1 MITRDRWGI
10 PTVTGA
16 TILEVAREQG
26 RAIAEDRAWQ
36 LTVERHRAEGT
47 CAELFGE
54 AAAEWDELVRRADLV
69 GTARRAYAALTD
81 ESRAFV
87 DAHVDGL
94 NAVLDEQWQS
104 WTPLAVFLGQHVV
117 FSAFPGKLWKHHVRS
132 VVERNARA
140 EAAASTDVERWLG
153 LLAVE
158 GLPGGSNAVA
168 VAGTLTQSGF
178 PLIAGDPHRLLE
190 APSCYAQ
197 VRLVCT
203 DPDDAF
209 DVAGFCFPGVPGVQH
224 FGRAAHAGGAVAWGI
239 TNAVA
244 DDEDVDLATLEVRTP
259 TRELGEVGFDAL
271 LPLLR
276 SRVASDVVAA
286 FGRWVSPVNNLLVAD
301 SAGLVEHHVVG
312 RVPLRDADGRWTG
325 WVDPLPRRTGD
336 VLVTANDRADASWAA
351 IGSDFAP
358 PHRAHRIAELVQ
370 ELVDEGPIAP
380 SSLSWVL
387 ADVRQT
393 AGEVLLDTVA
403 GLEPAALPDKARAV
417 RERLLDWDRE
427 MAADSAE
434 ASLFAAVREAVVDRL
449 AEAPLLAG
457 ADGSPHGDLLAPW
470 FDLRGRLRLC
480 LPAILT
486 AGRGGERPFGAD
498 PVAAVVAAL
507 EQVAAVDPAAWG
519 EGHVAWPLTPHEQ
532 LGLEAP
538 PGARPPAIALP
549 GDDDCVFAAR
559 AMGGTGVSVHGPVAR
574 YVWDL
579 APADDSLWVVP
590 LGASGEPGSPHHHDQ
605 QAAWAMGGQVRVQNP
620 HRLTRGEVVVRP
632 VDPYGDAAALHAWTT
647 AERAVFWGMRGM
659 SVEEVAGIYSWID
672 AQAHLT
678 ANTLEVGGRA
688 VGILQTY
695 DPFVDEIGQFYDR
708 RPGDVGIHLLLDDGP
723 ARRGRTHEVI
733 AAGLA
738 FAAGIPGMERLV
750 FEPDARNQAS
760 VALLDRLGAERGPL
774 VDLRTSVSEKPAQ
787 FFFLGRD
794 DVRRLTRPYDASE
807 GAPAR

>member
-10 PTVTGA
+10 PTATGSSV
-16 TILEVAREQG
+16 LEVAREQG

-47 CAELFGE
+47 CSALFGD
-54 AAAEWDELVRRADLV
+54 AAAEWDELVRRADLA
-69 GTARRAYAALTD
+69 GTAQRAYAALSLET
-81 ESRAFV
+81 RAFV
-87 DAHVDGL
+87 DAHAEGV
-94 NAVLDEQWQS
+94 NEVLEDKWLP
-104 WTPLAVFLGQHVV
+104 WTPLAVFLGQHVL
-117 FSAFPGKLWKHHVRS
+117 FSAFPGKLWKRHVRS
-132 VVERNARA
+132 VVEGNAARA
-140 EAAASTDVERWLG
+140 GADRQAVERALG

-168 VAGTLTQSGF
+168 VSGTLTQSGF
-178 PLIAGDPHRLLE
+178 PMVAGDPHRLLE
-190 APSCYAQ
+190 APGCYAQ

-209 DVAGFCFPGVPGVQH
+209 DVTGFCFPGVPGVQH
-224 FGRAAHAGGAVAWGI
+224 FGRAAHADGAVAWGI

-244 DDEDVDLATLEVRTP
+244 DDEDVDPVTLEVRTP
-259 TRELGEVGFDAL
+259 TRELGDVGFETL

-276 SRVASDVVAA
+276 SRAAEDVVAA
-286 FGRWVSPVNNLLVAD
+286 FGLWVSPVDNLLVAD
-301 SAGLVEHHVVG
+301 SAGVVEHHVVG
-312 RVPLRDADGRWTG
+312 RVPVRGSDGGWRG

-336 VLVTANDRADASWAA
+336 VLVTANDRADASWAT

-370 ELVDEGPIAP
+370 ELIDEGPLAP

-393 AGEVLLDTVA
+393 AGAALLDVVA
-403 GLEPAALPDKARAV
+403 GLDPADLPDKARPV
-417 RERLLDWDRE
+417 RERLLAWDRE
-427 MAADSAE
+427 MSTASAE
-434 ASLFAAVREAVVDRL
+434 AALFAAVREAVVDRL

-457 ADGSPHGDLLAPW
+457 ADTRPHGELLAPW

-480 LPAILT
+480 LPALLA
-486 AGRGGERPFGAD
+486 AGRQGERPFGAD
-498 PVAAVVAAL
+498 PAAAVAVAL
-507 EQVAAVDPAAWG
+507 EDVAGADPAAWG
-519 EGHVAWPLTPHEQ
+519 DSHLTWPLTPHEQ
-532 LGLEAP
+532 LGLEPP
-538 PGARPPAIALP
+538 PGTRPPVVAVP
-549 GDDDCVFAAR
+549 GDDDCVFATR
-559 AMGGTGVSVHGPVAR
+559 AVGGTGVAVHGPVAR

-590 LGASGEPGSPHHHDQ
+590 LGASGEPGSAHHHDQ
-605 QAAWAMGGQVRVQNP
+605 QAAWAMGGQVRVHHP

-632 VDPYGDAAALHAWTT
+632 VDPYGDAAALHEWTT
-647 AERAVFWGMRGM
+647 AERAEFWGMRGM

-672 AQAHLT
+672 AQPHLT
-678 ANTLEVGGRA
+678 ANALEVGGRA

-723 ARRGRTHEVI
+723 ARRGRTNEVL

-738 FAAGIPGMERLV
+738 YAAGIPGMERLV
-750 FEPDARNQAS
+750 LEPDARNRAS
-760 VALLDRLGAERGPL
+760 IALLDRLGAERGPL
-774 VDLRTSVSEKPAQ
+774 VELKTSVSEKPAQ
-787 FFFLGRD
+787 FFFLGIEA
-794 DVRRLTRPYDASE
+794 VRGLVEREAASV
-807 GAPAR
+807 PQ

>member
-10 PTVTGA
+10 PTVTGSSV
-16 TILEVAREQG
+16 LEVACEQG

-47 CAELFGE
+47 CAVLFGD
-54 AAAEWDELVRRADLV
+54 AAVEWDELVRGADLV
-69 GTARRAYAALTD
+69 GTARRAYAALAD

-87 DAHVDGL
+87 DAHVAGINEL
-94 NAVLDEQWQS
+94 LDEPWEP
-104 WTPLAVFLGQHVV
+104 WTPLAVFLGQHVL
-117 FSAFPGKLWKHHVRS
+117 FAAFPGKLWKRHLRS
-132 VVERNARA
+132 VVEAN
-140 EAAASTDVERWLG
+140 AAAAGVDDAAVERWLT

-158 GLPGGSNAVA
+158 GLSGGSNAVA

-190 APSCYAQ
+190 APNCYTQ

-203 DPDDAF
+203 DPEDSF

-224 FGRAAHAGGAVAWGI
+224 FGRAAHADGAVAWGI

-244 DDEDVDLATLEVRTP
+244 DDEDVDPSTLLVRTP
-259 TRELGEVGFDAL
+259 TRELGDVGFDAL

-276 SRVASDVVAA
+276 SRGAGDVVAA
-286 FGRWVSPVNNLLVAD
+286 FGHWVSPVNNLLVAD
-301 SAGLVEHHVVG
+301 SAGVVEHHVVG
-312 RVPLRDADGRWTG
+312 RVPVRGTDGGWTG
-325 WVDPLPRRTGD
+325 WVDRLPRRTGD

-370 ELVDEGPIAP
+370 DLADDGPIAP

-387 ADVRQT
+387 ADVRQA
-393 AGEVLLDTVA
+393 AGEVLLEVVA
-403 GLEPAALPDKARAV
+403 GLDPAALPDKARAV
-417 RERLLDWDRE
+417 RERLLAWDRE
-427 MAADSAE
+427 MATGSAE
-434 ASLFAAVREAVVDRL
+434 ASLYAAVREAVVDRV

-457 ADGSPHGDLLAPW
+457 ADGCPHGDLLAPW
-470 FDLRGRLRLC
+470 FDLRARLRLC
-480 LPAILT
+480 LPALLT
-486 AGRGGERPFGAD
+486 AGRDRERPFGAD

-507 EQVAAVDPAAWG
+507 EEVAVTDPAAWG
-519 EGHVAWPLTPHEQ
+519 DSHVAWPLTPHEQ
-532 LGLEAP
+532 FGLEPVA
-538 PGARPPAIALP
+538 GSRPPAVAVP

-559 AMGGTGVSVHGPVAR
+559 AVGGTGVAVHGPVAR

-605 QAAWAMGGQVRVQNP
+605 LDAWAMGGQVRINTP
-620 HRLTRGEVVVRP
+620 HLLTRGEVVVRP
-632 VDPYGDAAALHAWTT
+632 LDPYGDAAALHAWTT

-659 SVEEVAGIYSWID
+659 SVEQVAGVYSWIE
-672 AQAHLT
+672 AQPHLT
-678 ANTLEVGGRA
+678 ANALEVDGKA

-695 DPFVDEIGQFYDR
+695 DPFVDEIGQFYAR
-708 RPGDVGIHLLLDDGP
+708 LPGDVGIHLLLDDGP
-723 ARRGRTHEVI
+723 ARRGRTNEVI

-738 FAAGIPGMERLV
+738 FAAGIPGMRRLV
-750 FEPDARNQAS
+750 FEPDARNEAS

-774 VDLRTSVSEKPAQ
+774 VDLKTSVSEKPAQ
-787 FFFLGRD
+787 FFFLGIET
-794 DVRRLTRPYDASE
+794 VRRLVEREAASV
-807 GAPAR
+807 PQ